1 MSSRTAIAEHYL
13 TMLRGTGDT
22 PTARMTV
29 RYAERARVPF
39 GRIVGLLGLP
49 AVTVIRYLE
58 GPE

>member
-39 GRIVGLLGLP
+39 GRIVGLLGIP
-49 AVTVIRYLE
+49 AETVVDYIE
-58 GPE
+58 GGE